1 MLRIGLVSPYDLSKP
16 GGVQSQVR
24 DLAEHLS
31 RAGDHVVIIGPG
43 LPAGVEGVDL
53 GRSLS
58 IPGNRSKVPLSLDP
72 RVSRTIENAARDL
85 DLLHVHEP
93 LMPVASFSALRAGAP
108 VVATFHAAP
117 GSVGL
122 GFYTVLR
129 SQLRRLLG
137 PNVRKVTA
145 VSKTAAAPLPDSVG
159 VTIIPNGVDVSS
171 FDIGLERVPRRVAFL
186 GRDEK
191 RKGLDVLLRAWEKVA
206 ARVPEAE
213 LVVMGAD
220 RARSGITWLGTVD
233 DATKAQQLAC
243 AGIYVAPN
251 LGGESFGIV
260 LIEGMAAG
268 AAVVASDLAS
278 FRDVGGDAVRYFS
291 TGDSEDLASKLI
303 ELLEEPSGIA
313 ELSVAGTKR
322 AHLFDWKLVAASYR
336 TVYEDAISE

>member
-1 MLRIGLVSPYDLSKP
+1 MRIGLVSPYDLSKP

-31 RAGDHVVIIGPG
+31 RAGDDVVIIGPG
-43 LPAGVEGVDL
+43 LPAGLDGIDL

-58 IPGNRSKVPLSLDP
+58 IPGNRSKVPLSVDP
-72 RVSRTIENAARDL
+72 RVSRIIENASRDL

-129 SQLRRLLG
+129 SQLGRLLG

-159 VTIIPNGVDVSS
+159 VTIIPNGVDASS
-171 FDIGLERVPRRVAFL
+171 FDIDLERVSRRVVFL

-191 RKGLDVLLRAWEKVA
+191 RKGLDVLLRAWEEVA

-233 DATKAQQLAC
+233 DATKAEQLAR

-260 LIEGMAAG
+260 LVEGMAAG
-268 AAVVASDLAS
+268 AAVVASDLVS
-278 FRDVGGDAVRYFS
+278 FRDVGGDAVRYFT
-291 TGDSEDLASKLI
+291 TGDSEDLALKLI
-303 ELLEEPSGIA
+303 ELLEEPSGIT
-313 ELSVAGTKR
+313 ELSAAGTKR
-322 AHLFDWKLVAASYR
+322 AHLFDWRAVAARYR
-336 TVYEDAISE
+336 TVYEEAISE